1 MKKEFTVLFWHK
13 KYSYGFLIIIS
24 AILVVTMQNCS
35 KTSFAEESFSPVPF
49 CSETQIMNLEMVEQW
64 NWIELL
70 DKTRSMNFP
79 HYDQVMSSPMVADLD
94 GDKVPEVVFTTW
106 NKDHAESI
114 TRLVA
119 SGTSVVTAEELA
131 NFKLWASH
139 SHAGVLRIVSGAT
152 GATKFSLGQL
162 EVAPKGDVSPLLIDL
177 NNDGNVEIVYL
188 HFTGRFLISLNSNG
202 SLRWK
207 LNLPSPVNQGVKG
220 LNAFFMNGAAHFAVG
235 PYIISEKAKRPVIM
249 ETLPTTLTSL
259 NQQIPISL
267 DGGRTLTL
275 LDSQRGV
282 FKLDGNFKYQNDATV
297 GGNLGVGDII
307 PELEGLE
314 IAKIYNG
321 KIAVYNNKG
330 ELQKSIDLGASPV
343 QCSAGVI
350 GGGVISVANFD
361 GNKNGRMQMA
371 VATGKSMTI
380 VDSEG
385 RIVAQFETRDC
396 SSLSTG
402 ITTFDFDGDLKPE
415 ILYGDEQYF
424 RIFHLEDGKLIEIT
438 KIINP
443 NGTLNEYP
451 VVADI
456 RGDGSSSILVVATN
470 YVTAVDT
477 WYENVEDLNQSKKV
491 TGLRAF
497 GAKKNKWMPA
507 RPIWNQYDFIPG
519 AVNNKAQLSSYYNDL
534 GSDIVRRNVLF
545 QSGGEVACQNK

>member
-1 MKKEFTVLFWHK
+1 
-13 KYSYGFLIIIS
+13 
-24 AILVVTMQNCS
+24 MQNCS
-35 KTSFAEESFSPVPF
+35 KTSFVEESSSVLPF
-49 CSETQIMNLEMVEQW
+49 CSETQIKNLEMVEQW

-94 GDKVPEVVFTTW
+94 GDKAPEVVFTTW

-152 GATKFSLGQL
+152 GTTKFSLGQL
-162 EVAPKGDVSPLLIDL
+162 DVAPKGDVSPLLIDL
-177 NNDGNVEIVYL
+177 NNDGKVEIVYL
-188 HFTGRFLISLNSNG
+188 HFTGRYVVALNYNG

-207 LNLPSPVNQGVKG
+207 LNLPNQVSQGVKG
-220 LNAFFMNGAAHFAVG
+220 LNAFSMNGMTHFIVG
-235 PYIISEKAKRPVIM
+235 PYIVTEASKLPKIV
-249 ETLPTTLTSL
+249 ETLPGTLTSS

-267 DGGRTLTL
+267 DGGTSLSL
-275 LDSQRGV
+275 LDSGRGV
-282 FKLDGNFKYQNDATV
+282 FKLDGTFKYLNDSTV
-297 GGNLGVGDII
+297 TGNLGVGDII
-307 PELEGLE
+307 PEQEGLE
-314 IAKIYNG
+314 IAKISNGQMSIYN
-321 KIAVYNNKG
+321 KNG
-330 ELQKSIDLGASPV
+330 ELQKSIDLGVFPL
-343 QCSAGVI
+343 QCSASSI

-371 VATGKSMTI
+371 VATGRSITI

-385 RIVAQFETRDC
+385 HIVAQFETRDC

-424 RIFHLEDGKLIEIT
+424 RIFHLENGKLIEVA

-456 RGDGSSSILVVATN
+456 RGDGSSSILVVSTN
-470 YVTAVDT
+470 YVTAVET
-477 WYENVEDLNQSKKV
+477 WYDNVEELNQSKKV
-491 TGLRAF
+491 TGIRAF

-519 AVNNKAQLSSYYNDL
+519 AVNNKAQLSSYYNNL

-545 QSGGEVACQNK
+545 QSGEEATCKNK

>member
-1 MKKEFTVLFWHK
+1 
-13 KYSYGFLIIIS
+13 
-24 AILVVTMQNCS
+24 MQNCS
-35 KTSFAEESFSPVPF
+35 KTTFVEESLGVAPF
-49 CSETQIMNLEMVEQW
+49 CSETQIQNLEMVEQW

-70 DKTRSMNFP
+70 DKSRSMNFP

-94 GDKVPEVVFTTW
+94 GDKIPEVVFTTW

-114 TRLVA
+114 ARIEA
-119 SGTSVVTAEELA
+119 SGTSVVTTDEL
-131 NFKLWASH
+131 KTLKISASH
-139 SHAGVLRIVSGAT
+139 SHAGVLRIVSGTT

-162 EVAPKGDVSPLLIDL
+162 DVAPRGDVSPLLIDL
-177 NNDGNVEIVYL
+177 NNDGKVEIVYL
-188 HFTGRFLISLNSNG
+188 HFTGRFLFALNYNG

-207 LNLPSPVNQGVKG
+207 FNLPIQVGQGVKG
-220 LNAFFMNGAAHFAVG
+220 FNAFYLNGAAHIAVG
-235 PYIISEKAKRPVIM
+235 PYIVSEKAKLPVIV
-249 ETLPTTLTSL
+249 ETLPGALNSS

-267 DGGRTLTL
+267 DGGRSLSL
-275 LDSQRGV
+275 LDSHRGV
-282 FKLDGNFKYQNDATV
+282 FKFDGIFKYQNDSTV

-307 PELEGLE
+307 PEVEGLE
-314 IAKIYNG
+314 IAKISNG
-321 KIAVYNNKG
+321 KISIYNKKG
-330 ELQKSIDLGASPV
+330 ELQKNIDLGVFPL
-343 QCSAGVI
+343 QCSANSI

-371 VATGKSMTI
+371 VATGRSITI
-380 VDSEG
+380 VDSDG
-385 RIVAQFETRDC
+385 LILAQFETRDC

-424 RIFHLEDGKLIEIT
+424 RVFHLENGKLIEIA

-470 YVTAVDT
+470 YVTDVGA
-477 WYENVEDLNQSKKV
+477 WYENADELNQSQKV
-491 TGLRAF
+491 TGIRAF

-545 QSGGEVACQNK
+545 QSGGEVTCQNK